1 MEEKLLDEFKKVSVE
16 ELVNRIN
23 EIVRDKFSILD
34 EENDIEKW
42 NRVPK
47 LLLLS
52 SDKKK
57 QVLSFVEFM
66 DSLLIPVTEKAMYV
80 ISLCGLLEYG
90 NLNMEE
96 YDDGSLFTL
105 ASFYENS
112 TIDEIKNTIA
122 IVGNKDLL
130 LAVRKK
136 TLDIDTRNKI
146 LAEVITDMN
155 TKKITVNNKKDF
167 SKFMEDTIN
176 NINEKDYY
184 DLVKYKEVILWKQK
198 ILTMIYQKS

>member
-1 MEEKLLDEFKKVSVE
+1 MICLVKKEKKEKRGIMMEERLLDEFKKVSVE

-136 TLDIDTRNKI
+136 TIDIDTRNKI

-176 NINEKDYY
+176 KINEKDYY
-184 DLVKYKEVILWKQK
+184 DLVK
-198 ILTMIYQKS
+198 

>member
-1 MEEKLLDEFKKVSVE
+1 MEERLLDEFKKVSVE

-80 ISLCGLLEYG
+80 ISLCG

-146 LAEVITDMN
+146 LSEVITDMN
-155 TKKITVNNKKDF
+155 TKKITVNNNKDF

-176 NINEKDYY
+176 KINEKDYY
-184 DLVKYKEVILWKQK
+184 DLVK
-198 ILTMIYQKS
+198 

>member
-1 MEEKLLDEFKKVSVE
+1 MICLVKKEKRGIIVEERLLDEFKKVSVE

-122 IVGNKDLL
+122 IANNKDLL

-176 NINEKDYY
+176 KINEKDYY
-184 DLVKYKEVILWKQK
+184 DLVK
-198 ILTMIYQKS
+198 

>member
-1 MEEKLLDEFKKVSVE
+1 MEERLLDEFKKVSVE

-184 DLVKYKEVILWKQK
+184 YLVKYKEVILCN
-198 ILTMIYQKS
+198 

>member
-1 MEEKLLDEFKKVSVE
+1 M
-16 ELVNRIN
+16 
-23 EIVRDKFSILD
+23 
-34 EENDIEKW
+34 
-42 NRVPK
+42 
-47 LLLLS
+47 
-52 SDKKK
+52 
-57 QVLSFVEFM
+57 
-66 DSLLIPVTEKAMYV
+66 
-80 ISLCGLLEYG
+80 
-90 NLNMEE
+90 
-96 YDDGSLFTL
+96 FTL

-176 NINEKDYY
+176 KINEKDYY
-184 DLVKYKEVILWKQK
+184 DLVK
-198 ILTMIYQKS
+198 

>member
-1 MEEKLLDEFKKVSVE
+1 MICLVKKEKKEKRGIMMEERLLDEFKKVSVE

-176 NINEKDYY
+176 KINEKDYY
-184 DLVKYKEVILWKQK
+184 DLVK
-198 ILTMIYQKS
+198 

>member
-1 MEEKLLDEFKKVSVE
+1 MICLVKKEKKEKRGIMMEERLLDEFKKVSVE

-52 SDKKK
+52 GDKKK

-66 DSLLIPVTEKAMYV
+66 DSLLIPVTKKAMYV

-130 LAVRKK
+130 LVVRKK

-146 LAEVITDMN
+146 LSEVITDMN
-155 TKKITVNNKKDF
+155 TKKITVNNNKDF

-176 NINEKDYY
+176 KINEKDYY
-184 DLVKYKEVILWKQK
+184 DLVK
-198 ILTMIYQKS
+198 

>member
-1 MEEKLLDEFKKVSVE
+1 MICLVKKEKKEKRGIMMEERLLDEFKKVSVE

-146 LAEVITDMN
+146 LLEVIADMN

-176 NINEKDYY
+176 KINEKDYY
-184 DLVKYKEVILWKQK
+184 DLVK
-198 ILTMIYQKS
+198 

>member
-1 MEEKLLDEFKKVSVE
+1 MICLVKKEKRGIIVEERLLDEFKKVSVE

-176 NINEKDYY
+176 KINEKDYY
-184 DLVKYKEVILWKQK
+184 DLVK
-198 ILTMIYQKS
+198 

>member
-1 MEEKLLDEFKKVSVE
+1 MICLVKKEKKEKRGIMMEERLLDEFKKVSVE

-52 SDKKK
+52 GDKKK

-66 DSLLIPVTEKAMYV
+66 DSLLIPVTKKAMYV

-146 LAEVITDMN
+146 LAEVITDIN

-176 NINEKDYY
+176 EINEKDYY
-184 DLVKYKEVILWKQK
+184 DLVK
-198 ILTMIYQKS
+198 

>member
-1 MEEKLLDEFKKVSVE
+1 MEERLLDEFKKVSVE
-16 ELVNRIN
+16 EL
-23 EIVRDKFSILD
+23 VRDKFSILD

-155 TKKITVNNKKDF
+155 TKKITANNKKDF

-176 NINEKDYY
+176 KINEKDYY
-184 DLVKYKEVILWKQK
+184 DLVK
-198 ILTMIYQKS
+198 

>member
-1 MEEKLLDEFKKVSVE
+1 MICLVKKEKKEKRGIMMEERLLDEFKKVSVE

-90 NLNMEE
+90 NLNIEE

-112 TIDEIKNTIA
+112 TIDEIKNTMA

-146 LAEVITDMN
+146 LLEVITDMN

-176 NINEKDYY
+176 KINEKDYY
-184 DLVKYKEVILWKQK
+184 DLVK
-198 ILTMIYQKS
+198 

>member
-1 MEEKLLDEFKKVSVE
+1 MEERLLDEFKKVSVE

-146 LAEVITDMN
+146 LSEVITDMN
-155 TKKITVNNKKDF
+155 TKKITVNNNKDF
-167 SKFMEDTIN
+167 SKFMEDTI
-176 NINEKDYY
+176 KCP
-184 DLVKYKEVILWKQK
+184 
-198 ILTMIYQKS
+198 MICRISDAKSIYFAGGLSTP

>member
-1 MEEKLLDEFKKVSVE
+1 MEERLLDEFKKVSVE

-176 NINEKDYY
+176 KINEKDYY
-184 DLVKYKEVILWKQK
+184 DLLK
-198 ILTMIYQKS
+198 

>member
-1 MEEKLLDEFKKVSVE
+1 
-16 ELVNRIN
+16 
-23 EIVRDKFSILD
+23 
-34 EENDIEKW
+34 
-42 NRVPK
+42 
-47 LLLLS
+47 
-52 SDKKK
+52 
-57 QVLSFVEFM
+57 
-66 DSLLIPVTEKAMYV
+66 
-80 ISLCGLLEYG
+80 
-90 NLNMEE
+90 MEE

-155 TKKITVNNKKDF
+155 MKKITVNNKKDF
-167 SKFMEDTIN
+167 SKFMEDTIKK
-176 NINEKDYY
+176 INEKDYY
-184 DLVKYKEVILWKQK
+184 DLVK
-198 ILTMIYQKS
+198 

>member
-1 MEEKLLDEFKKVSVE
+1 MEERLLDEFKKVSVE

-96 YDDGSLFTL
+96 SDDGSLFTL

-122 IVGNKDLL
+122 IVGNRDLL

-136 TLDIDTRNKI
+136 TLDIDNRNKI

-155 TKKITVNNKKDF
+155 MKKITVNNKKDF
-167 SKFMEDTIN
+167 SKFMEDTIKK
-176 NINEKDYY
+176 INEKDYY
-184 DLVKYKEVILWKQK
+184 DLVK
-198 ILTMIYQKS
+198 

>member
-1 MEEKLLDEFKKVSVE
+1 MICLVKKEKRGIIVEERLLDEFKKVSVE

-155 TKKITVNNKKDF
+155 TKKITVNNKKDL

-176 NINEKDYY
+176 KINEKDYY
-184 DLVKYKEVILWKQK
+184 DLVK
-198 ILTMIYQKS
+198 

>member
-1 MEEKLLDEFKKVSVE
+1 MEERLLDEFKKVSVE

-57 QVLSFVEFM
+57 QVLYFVEFM
-66 DSLLIPVTEKAMYV
+66 DSLLIKFNEKAMYV

-105 ASFYENS
+105 ASIYENS

-155 TKKITVNNKKDF
+155 MKKITVNNKKDF
-167 SKFMEDTIN
+167 SKFMEDTIKK
-176 NINEKDYY
+176 INEKDYY
-184 DLVKYKEVILWKQK
+184 DLVK
-198 ILTMIYQKS
+198 

>member
-1 MEEKLLDEFKKVSVE
+1 MICLVKKEKKEKRGIMMEERLLDEFKKVSVE

-146 LAEVITDMN
+146 LSEVITDMN

-176 NINEKDYY
+176 KINEKDYY
-184 DLVKYKEVILWKQK
+184 DLVK
-198 ILTMIYQKS
+198 

>member
-1 MEEKLLDEFKKVSVE
+1 MEERLLDEFKKVSVE

-155 TKKITVNNKKDF
+155 MKKITVNNKKDF

-176 NINEKDYY
+176 KINEKDYY
-184 DLVKYKEVILWKQK
+184 DLVK
-198 ILTMIYQKS
+198 